1 MSAEL
6 IKRYASLLEEM
17 GRQAA
22 SLAETLETERKD
34 MADVDAAK
42 VKPNLTA
49 KLEKIKILEQ
59 NIDERRAILEK
70 LKLPVDAEGHSLLL
84 SKLPKPVAEK
94 LDAIAVKAEK
104 NIERCQQLNQGNA
117 QVLDQ
122 LKAKADKIKLV
133 ISGGEGQRLY
143 GAKGVKSGPSSKR
156 SLGEA

>member
-1 MSAEL
+1 MSAAL

-17 GRQAA
+17 GRAAA
-22 SLAETLETERKD
+22 SLAETLETERTD

-49 KLEKIKILEQ
+49 KLEKIKKLEE
-59 NIDERRAILEK
+59 NIDERRSILEQ
-70 LKLPVDAEGHSLLL
+70 LKLPVDAEGHKILL
-84 SKLPKPVAEK
+84 SKLPAPVAEK
-94 LDAIAVKAEK
+94 LEAIALKAEK
-104 NIERCQQLNQGNA
+104 NIETCQQLNQGNA
-117 QVLDQ
+117 QVLEQ

-143 GAKGVKSGPSSKR
+143 GSKGIKAGPSSKR